1 MLDGSAE
8 NLSLR
13 SLSFWLLLVYQIYT
27 QYIYMS
33 YVSTQLVSSAVN
45 LQLRRNYGWDHAR
58 LASAAKAAD
67 VSEDM

>member
-27 QYIYMS
+27 NIYMS